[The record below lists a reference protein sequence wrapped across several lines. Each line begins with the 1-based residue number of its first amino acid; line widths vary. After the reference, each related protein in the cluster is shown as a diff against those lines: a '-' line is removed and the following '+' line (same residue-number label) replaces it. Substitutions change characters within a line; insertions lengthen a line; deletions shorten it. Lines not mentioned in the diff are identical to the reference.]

1 MLNARSIA
9 IGDSAP
15 SESLW
20 RTQLGAEP
28 SVVGSTLRID
38 DLDVTVVGVVRAP
51 FKGLD
56 PTRPEAIW
64 LPLAARSAL
73 RVSTPM
79 TSPRSSPWRS
89 ASCSIACTRARLRL
103 RTRALPSPSVGDL
116 GEPAGAHIVHEAAN
130 GNISRDE
137 WRRAQLRHV
146 ITHTPLHVRER
157 KEVERGHVRA
167 ELTPDLL
174 P

>member
-38 DLDVTVVGVVRAP
+38 DLDVTVVGIVRAP

-73 RVSTPM
+73 RVHADNEPALVTM
-79 TSPRSSPWRS
+79 AIRFVLDRV
-89 ASCSIACTRARLRL
+89 RARLRL

-137 WRRAQLRHV
+137 WRRA
-146 ITHTPLHVRER
+146 
-157 KEVERGHVRA
+157 
-167 ELTPDLL
+167 
-174 P
+174 